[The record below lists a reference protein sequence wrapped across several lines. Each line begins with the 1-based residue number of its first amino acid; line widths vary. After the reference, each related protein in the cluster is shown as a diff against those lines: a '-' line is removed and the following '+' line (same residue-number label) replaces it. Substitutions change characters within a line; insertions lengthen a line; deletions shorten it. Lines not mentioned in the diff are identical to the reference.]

1 MKHLTKCLL
10 LLFFYVGGALAVKAQ
25 KLAESTQLAKKAVS
39 GTVVNQDNNEP
50 LQGVTVTLK
59 GTNQA
64 AVTDAKGFFSIPV
77 ANRSRN
83 LTLVFSYVGYDKKE
97 VSSPP
102 NEILTVALGLSN
114 KAMNDVVIVGYG
126 SQKRSSLTGAVS
138 TIDLKK
144 VEDVPALSMTAALRG
159 TVPGLSVSGG
169 VQRPGQGTTVT
180 ISLPASGPSSSALAA
195 LANE

>member
-1 MKHLTKCLL
+1 
-10 LLFFYVGGALAVKAQ
+10 
-25 KLAESTQLAKKAVS
+25 SKKAVS

-97 VSSPP
+97 VASPP
-102 NEILTVALGLSN
+102 NEILTVALALSN

-126 SQKRSSLTGAVS
+126 SQKRSSLTGSVS

-180 ISLPASGPSSSALAA
+180 VRNPVAFAKDGGQGT
-195 LANE
+195 